1 MKHYYIFALL
11 GYTMGKPIDKSCI
24 QHPRIQ
30 KRVEPCMNPQVP
42 ESIPNIAKFGTQ
54 TSSWS
59 SDLCSMVALALL
71 GEYEIVDVVFLEAG
85 LCHTDLEA
93 GPLTR
98 EKVSH
103 VFPFDQE
110 LVILHLNGSNLA
122 EALEHGIDQIHFR
135 EVPEAYP
142 RVAGIQFHA
151 DLSRPY
157 GQRVTD
163 IDILNHSCRWDR
175 IVLDK
180 TYLVL
185 ANEDIARGGYEYS
198 ALAKYQSL
206 TPIRHSVAEAFW
218 TYSEAVC
225 EVVDPMRRKATQT
238 ATKSCSSPTINMN
251 ITTTTTSYA

>member
-1 MKHYYIFALL
+1 MMKPHFLFVLL
-11 GYTMGKPIDKSCI
+11 GYVMSKPTDKSCI

-30 KRVEPCMNPQVP
+30 NRVEPCPNPHVP
-42 ESIPNIAKFGTQ
+42 EHIPNIAKFIDQ
-54 TSSWS
+54 TSLWS

-98 EKVSH
+98 EKVSN

-110 LVILHLNGSNLA
+110 LVILHLKGSDLT
-122 EALEHGIDQIHFR
+122 EALEHGIDQFHFR

-151 DLSRPY
+151 DLSRPH

-163 IDILNHSCRWDR
+163 INILNYNCQWER

-180 TYLVL
+180 TYLVMT
-185 ANEDIARGGYEYS
+185 NEDIARGGYDYS

-206 TPIRHSVAEAFW
+206 TPIRHSVSEAFW
-218 TYSEAVC
+218 AYSETVC
-225 EVVDPMRRKATQT
+225 EVVDPIRRNAKQTQ
-238 ATKSCSSPTINMN
+238 TKSCARTISTNM
-251 ITTTTTSYA
+251 TTSFE